1 MMKESARKYSKVL
14 YFVKNKNMRDMAW
27 KTAQS
32 KKPNKKRVDKHYPF
46 NCISKHFPMMGLI
59 SDNRDLM
66 LPCGF
71 KTGETWGA
79 LRKCWKGYKRAHSD
93 NDDFL
98 MREYAG
104 RIQTLE
110 EQLGIPTASFPN
122 LGMLGD
128 LFFLYDKE
136 KEMQLRQQ
144 YMHDNVVCDR
154 FDVNNIQELIDNGDV
169 KEFDNPKQVRNYM
182 DQEHYQDLVDD
193 MKKWAFH
200 ESTQSTIRAVQRK
213 WNAREKVK
221 DELRHIK
228 QELGALRMQHLDKSE
243 QIRIKRRK
251 EHLMQQKIL
260 KEAELKAVDT
270 ITLIKTDE
278 GWKYAKEIIKD
289 NMREM
294 GQQYDYEPQYYLT
307 DLKGRRLGNYK
318 EEQEQGWAADPHFYR
333 LYLEDKEWEKIYSP
347 EAQEKMKRRVLLKK
361 K

>member
-1 MMKESARKYSKVL
+1 MKESARKYSKIL
-14 YFVKNKNMRDMAW
+14 YFVKNKNMRDMIW
-27 KTAQS
+27 KTSQQ
-32 KKPNKKRVDKHYPF
+32 KKAPNKKRIDKHYPF
-46 NCISKHFPMMGLI
+46 NCVSKHLPLAGL
-59 SDNRDLM
+59 SAYHSDLM

-71 KTGETWGA
+71 KNGESWGA
-79 LRKCWKGYKRAHSD
+79 LKKCWKGYRIAKV
-93 NDDFL
+93 NDDEIL
-98 MREYAG
+98 MREYAR

-110 EQLGIPTASFPN
+110 EQLGVPTASFPN

-154 FDVNNIQELIDNGDV
+154 FDVNSIQELIDNGDA
-169 KEFDNPKQVRNYM
+169 KEFDSVKAVRNYM
-182 DQEHYQDLVDD
+182 NQEHYQDLADD

-200 ESTQSTIRAVQRK
+200 ESTQATVRAVQRK

-228 QELGALRMQHLDKSE
+228 QELGALQMHHLEKSE
-243 QIRIKRRK
+243 QVRIKRRK

-260 KEAELKAVDT
+260 KEAELKSVET
-270 ITLIKTDE
+270 ITLVKTDE

-289 NMREM
+289 SMRKKIKC
-294 GQQYDYEPQYYLT
+294 DYEPQYYLT

-318 EEQEQGWAADPHFYR
+318 EEQELGYAADPVFYR

-347 EAQEKMKRRVLLKK
+347 EAQERMKRRKLFK
-361 K
+361 